1 MKLFKRTFAILLA
14 LLLMASIPVAVLA
27 EEYDIADGSVD
38 IHANE
43 EGQYVWQD
51 GSDESVEDA
60 APVITGSSETNWIT
74 VFPEE
79 GCEATVTLQDVT
91 AAAMVTYGEGDATV
105 TVEGSNTVDYVDL
118 YNDTTKL
125 EGSGSIDSSSF
136 CVDATE
142 VIVDGPDVTAS
153 GEWVGVVVYPY
164 NSDTATLT
172 VESGSVTGIASG
184 AAPIDTVAEEGDAA
198 EPEETDLIFS
208 AGILVDPNS
217 TLVVNGGTVTGI
229 NENQD
234 LPGKNPGI
242 AFFEDSTLT
251 VGEGVKVLNDEG
263 EDITEAAVAD
273 PTVLNDY
280 AEATIT
286 EEEEAPVIVIPTIV
300 SSLKQTIESE
310 IKDEDGKVV
319 DGSVR
324 VDFYENHVFRV
335 TARTRNFFYVVGG
348 KFDVKDGKLVFML
361 KNGTELEFADDF
373 VLTVPL
379 PNGWTVS
386 SKLDKEIVDTLLASF

>member
-43 EGQYVWQD
+43 EGQYVWQE

-136 CVDATE
+136 YVDATE

-198 EPEETDLIFS
+198 EPEETEMIFS
-208 AGILVDPNS
+208 AGIVVDPNS
-217 TLVVNGGTVTGI
+217 SLVVNGGTVTGI

-251 VGEGVKVLNDEG
+251 VGEGVKVLND
-263 EDITEAAVAD
+263 
-273 PTVLNDY
+273 
-280 AEATIT
+280 
-286 EEEEAPVIVIPTIV
+286 
-300 SSLKQTIESE
+300 
-310 IKDEDGKVV
+310 
-319 DGSVR
+319 
-324 VDFYENHVFRV
+324 
-335 TARTRNFFYVVGG
+335 
-348 KFDVKDGKLVFML
+348 
-361 KNGTELEFADDF
+361 
-373 VLTVPL
+373 
-379 PNGWTVS
+379 
-386 SKLDKEIVDTLLASF
+386 